1 MELLLICC
9 SGEFLERVL
18 AGEVD
23 AALLVDLGDLD
34 PHHVADLAGVL
45 HLLDALVGQLGDV
58 NQAVLAGSQLHE
70 GAEGHQAHH
79 AAVVQLADLGDE
91 HDIVDALLGGVAG
104 GGVRCG
110 SICGAVSAPVMLLGT
125 ACPDPTDRAAV
136 TARVKEYQRRFT
148 GRFHRLDC
156 RELLRSQELE
166 PSELALELAGSDHC
180 GRLIVTAA
188 EILTDMLEEA

>member
-1 MELLLICC
+1 MNKA
-9 SGEFLERVL
+9 ERC
-18 AGEVD
+18 
-23 AALLVDLGDLD
+23 
-34 PHHVADLAGVL
+34 
-45 HLLDALVGQLGDV
+45 
-58 NQAVLAGSQLHE
+58 
-70 GAEGHQAHH
+70 H
-79 AAVVQLADLGDE
+79 AAMDYRRQGLNCSQCLLAAFRDRAGLT
-91 HDIVDALLGGVAG
+91 VDQAMA
-104 GGVRCG
+104 
-110 SICGAVSAPVMLLGT
+110 LGT

-148 GRFHRLDC
+148 ERFHRLDC